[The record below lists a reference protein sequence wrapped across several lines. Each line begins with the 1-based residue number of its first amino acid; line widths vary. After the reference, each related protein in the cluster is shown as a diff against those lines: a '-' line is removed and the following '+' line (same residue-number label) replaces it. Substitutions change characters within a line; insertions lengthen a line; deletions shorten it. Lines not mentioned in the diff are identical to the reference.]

1 MSLKL
6 TIETLVSSAG
16 DTVRLAPAG
25 VTCLVGGNNAGK
37 SQLLRDIEFMVSEPD
52 SEPVT
57 LTAMTGSKPSGSVEE
72 VSEWLEKGAGMPIE
86 QTVGQAQRWVPTNA
100 KISGESATDFQTWF
114 EARGTDLYL
123 GNAAPFFIH
132 RAEAGALKEYAS
144 GLAYDGQ
151 NFNGGLAKLLV
162 DGDLEEELSEAVES
176 VFGTPVTLDRVNPQ
190 AQLRVGKTTVEV
202 PPINRPTKA
211 YSDAVSDLKPLDA
224 QGDGMR
230 AFAGLALLVLTG
242 ASNVLLIDEPEA
254 FLHPGQAR
262 ALGRWLA
269 EQSREKEMQ
278 IVIATHDR
286 DVVLGLLDAEGDRST
301 NIVRI
306 VRTGRRNVL
315 TQLSPSEIEKVW
327 KDPVLRYSN
336 LLQGLFHQ
344 RVVICESDADC
355 RFYSAALDDLGATT
369 NRKAEAQDVLFVP
382 SGSKNRIA
390 SMVSALTKLGVQAM
404 AIVDFDVL
412 RISADI
418 RLIVES
424 VGAKWDMVLK
434 EKYLEMIR
442 SDDQKALWIQ
452 LKKQGLH
459 GLANGPSYSAGRS
472 LLAELT
478 SLGIHVVPVGEME
491 QFGRDIKG
499 HGGEWV
505 SAALEQR
512 TYSTEGVRAFVEAL
526 ITRSTERL
534 IV

>member
-1 MSLKL
+1 LKL
-6 TIETLVSSAG
+6 TIDTLVSSAG

-37 SQLLRDIEFMVSEPD
+37 SQLLRDIEFMISEPD

-57 LTAMTGSKPSGSVEE
+57 LTAVTGSKPHGSIDE
-72 VSEWLEKGAGMPIE
+72 VRGWLEQGAGIPIE
-86 QTVGQAQRWVPTNA
+86 QTIGQAQRWVPTNG
-100 KISGESATDFQTWF
+100 KISGESAGDFSTWF
-114 EARGTDLYL
+114 ESFGPELYL

-151 NFNGGLAKLLV
+151 AFNGGLAKLLA
-162 DGDLEEELSEAVES
+162 DGDLEQELSDVVES

-190 AQLRVGKTTVEV
+190 AQLRVGKTTVDV

-211 YSDAVSDLKPLDA
+211 YSDAVSNLKPLDA

-230 AFAGLALLVLTG
+230 AFVGFVLLVLTG
-242 ASNVLLIDEPEA
+242 APSVLLIDEPEA

-269 EQSREKEMQ
+269 EQATKRNLQ
-278 IVIATHDR
+278 VVLATHDR

-306 VRTGRRNVL
+306 VRSGQQNVL
-315 TQLSPSEIEKVW
+315 TQLSPRQIEEVW
-327 KDPVLRYSN
+327 NDPVLRYSN

-355 RFYSAALDDLGATT
+355 RFYSAALDDLGAVT
-369 NRKAEAQDVLFVP
+369 NRKSEAGEVLFVP
-382 SGSKNRIA
+382 SGSKSRVA

-412 RISADI
+412 RNKADI
-418 RLIVES
+418 CAIVES
-424 VGAKWDMVLK
+424 VGAVWEGLLK
-434 EKYLEMIR
+434 EKYMEMIR
-442 SDDQKALWIQ
+442 SDDQKALWGQ
-452 LKKQGLH
+452 LKNQGIN
-459 GLANGPSYSAGRS
+459 GLANGPSYSAGRE
-472 LLAELT
+472 LLAQLR

-491 QFGRDIKG
+491 QFDRGIRG

-512 TYSTEGVRAFVEAL
+512 TYSNEGVREFVGAL
-526 ITRSTERL
+526 VTRSPERL
-534 IV
+534 IA